1 MSHKTHVLVLGGT
14 GFIGTALVKELL
26 ASQEY
31 RVSVLVNKSAPYRTF
46 EDCNLIPGQL
56 ETFDLSG
63 LKHDPPELIFHL
75 ARIAGRSDSGRNKS
89 AQRGKKANQR
99 LLMQAQEL
107 FPSCKWLYVSGS
119 LMYGNHGDETVFEST
134 AHNPIAYAKEYSIAE
149 QPFVQGLS
157 EGRVM
162 MVHPPWIVG
171 RASWFKYFY
180 LHQSELKNCIPK
192 YGSGKEWM
200 NLIHLKDC
208 AGMIRHYAENA
219 AFGNAYNLFGPEAIT
234 ADAFLEKLSTRL
246 SLPIKEFDLAELEPA
261 SAEALSS
268 SIRLGTLYPEI
279 KSSYSLKYSSVDNIL
294 EDVLLT
300 ENVHI

>member
-14 GFIGTALVKELL
+14 GFIGAALVKELL
-26 ASQEY
+26 DSDSY
-31 RVSVLVNKSAPYRTF
+31 RVSVLVNKSAPYRSF

-56 ETFDLSG
+56 QTIDLAS
-63 LKHDPPELIFHL
+63 LKHDPPERIFHL
-75 ARIAGRSDSGRNKS
+75 ARMAGRSTSGRNKS
-89 AQRGKKANQR
+89 AQLGKKANAR
-99 LLMQAQEL
+99 LLKEAEEL

-149 QPFVQGLS
+149 QPFVQSLNKGH
-157 EGRVM
+157 VM

-171 RASWFKYFY
+171 RASWFKHFY
-180 LHQSELKNCIPK
+180 LQQSTLKNCIPK

-219 AFGNAYNLFGPEAIT
+219 EFGKAYNLFGPEAIT
-234 ADAFLEKLSTRL
+234 ADAFLEKLSNRL
-246 SLPIKEFDLAELEPA
+246 SLPIKEFDFAELEPA
-261 SAEALSS
+261 SAEALAS
-268 SIRLGTLYPEI
+268 SIRLGTLYPEL
-279 KSSYSLKYSSVDNIL
+279 KSSYTLKYPSVDDIL
-294 EDVLLT
+294 EEVLLA